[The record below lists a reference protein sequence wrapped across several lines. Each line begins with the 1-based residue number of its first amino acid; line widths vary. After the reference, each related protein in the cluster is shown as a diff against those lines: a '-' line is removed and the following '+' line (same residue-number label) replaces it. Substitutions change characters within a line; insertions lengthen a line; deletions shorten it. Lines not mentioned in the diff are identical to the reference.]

1 MNSKGKNHSTEQK
14 IRVHYHYKS
23 YKLISL
29 DHLSLRRHIV
39 NTNNIKHLL
48 MNTVKK
54 WYGLIYLNKK
64 KSEAVQKFIELYKY
78 MKNICDYNLK
88 EVKSDDEWRFKIQ

>member
-1 MNSKGKNHSTEQK
+1 
-14 IRVHYHYKS
+14 
-23 YKLISL
+23 
-29 DHLSLRRHIV
+29 
-39 NTNNIKHLL
+39 